1 MTIKDSAQII
11 QAFPIHG
18 GTQVVDSPS
27 AFDMNRYNVVHI
39 NTDGNISF
47 DFGTG
52 IVSIDVVA
60 GQDFAVNCLSI
71 TGSCQVLVS

>member
-27 AFDMNRYNVVHI
+27 AFDMSHYNIVHI

-47 DFGTG
+47 DFGTS
-52 IVSIDVVA
+52 IISIDVVA
-60 GQDFAVNCLSI
+60 GQDFAVRCENI
-71 TGSCQVLVS
+71 TANCQVIVS